1 MAGRGIGVNDP
12 RYLRTQ
18 AETCLRLASRTMDA
32 ETAKALEEL
41 AAEYERKARDAELEA
56 GLNE

>member
-1 MAGRGIGVNDP
+1 MAGRGVGVNDP

-18 AETCLRLASRTMDA
+18 AETCLRLASRTTDP
-32 ETAKALEEL
+32 ETAKALQEL
-41 AAEYERKARDAELEA
+41 AAEYERRAREAELEA